1 MPAPHLYPEDP
12 YLARQSARPI
22 VFRLPRRQ
30 RGTHLLLALAF
41 LTAIGFAAVL
51 LAAALGAALFYGYY
65 ELGER
70 IYPGVSAGALDL
82 GGATQP
88 EAVRMLDKRWN
99 QEASILVTNG
109 LQNRLFTPGELGIS
123 LDARATTQ
131 SAYNIGRRGSLMARL
146 AQIYVSWKDHWQ
158 IQPMVALDLQT
169 ARSALEATNPLMS
182 KAPIDAT
189 IRVERDELVAV
200 PAELGYSLN
209 IDESLKTL
217 QADAALVLQNGVLAA
232 LPQPV
237 PAAISDATPLLTEAK
252 RILDQPAIVQVYD
265 PISDESGEYPIPRAQ
280 VASWLRVAQMDHQPQ
295 VSLDEAGVAAFLSD
309 LSGQLGQGRAIDAA
323 RYSGAIA
330 EALRIGNPARASVS
344 HPSTRYL
351 VQSGDTLLKLGWRLG
366 IPYWMILQA
375 NPGINPDALIAGTE
389 LIIPSKDELLP
400 LPTVPNKRIV
410 ISLARQRLAIY
421 QDGVQIAQHVI
432 STGINRS
439 PTQPGVF
446 QVRTHDKNAYASV
459 WDLYMPNFLGIYEA
473 WPGFMNGIHGL
484 PTLSNG
490 QRMWANSLGRP
501 ASYGCIILG
510 LEEAKWLYNW
520 AEDGVIVEIRE

>member
-1 MPAPHLYPEDP
+1 MPEPHFYPEDP
-12 YLARQSARPI
+12 DYAQQSARPI
-22 VFRLPRRQ
+22 VFRLPRRR
-30 RGTHLLLALAF
+30 RGAHLF
-41 LTAIGFAAVL
+41 LTLSFLAAVGFTAVL
-51 LAAALGAALFYGYY
+51 LVVILGASLFYGYY

-70 IYPGVSAGALDL
+70 IYPGIGMGALDL
-82 GGATQP
+82 SGATQP
-88 EAVRMLDKRWN
+88 EAVQMLNEHWN
-99 QEASILVTNG
+99 QDSSILVTNG
-109 LQNRLFTPGELGIS
+109 LQNRLFAPEELGVS
-123 LDARATTQ
+123 LDAQATTQ
-131 SAYNIGRRGSLMARL
+131 QAFNIGRHGSLLARL
-146 AQIYVSWKDHWQ
+146 AQIYSSWKDHWQ
-158 IQPMVALDLQT
+158 IQPVVAFDLQI
-169 ARSALEATNPLMS
+169 ARSALETAAPLMS

-189 IRVERDELVAV
+189 IRIIGDELAAV
-200 PAELGYSLN
+200 PAELGYTLN
-209 IDESLKTL
+209 IDESLRTL
-217 QADAALVLQNGVLAA
+217 HDNPAAVVQSGVLAA

-237 PAAISDATPLLTEAK
+237 PAAVSDATPLLAEAK

-265 PISDESGEYPIPRAQ
+265 PIRDESGEYPILRAQ
-280 VASWLRVAQMDHQPQ
+280 VASWLRVAQIDNQPQ
-295 VSLDEAGVAAFLSD
+295 ITLDEAGVFAFLTD
-309 LSGQLGQGRAIDAA
+309 LSGQLGQGRAIEAS
-323 RYSGAIA
+323 RYSSAVA
-330 EALRIGNPARASVS
+330 EALRTGNPARATIS
-344 HPSTRYL
+344 HPPTRYM

-375 NPGINPDALIAGTE
+375 NPGINPDELIAGTE
-389 LIIPSKDELLP
+389 LIVPSKDDLLP
-400 LPTVPNKRIV
+400 LPIVPNKRVV
-410 ISLARQRLAIY
+410 ISLARQRLTIY